1 MPLLRRSLRSLRP
14 KHTARLQPTT
24 HGRVCSSQH
33 TAHLSQHAGASAA
46 HGTRRVCLSTHQKHA
61 PCPRAAMGLTP
72 VPSLGSHIQQN
83 EAFRVHVSNS
93 KSFSHSDF
101 PGVPF
106 IFVENLSLKSE
117 AGETQVSNFPQAPAH
132 SKFHCTQAPRS
143 GSKGERSRR
152 RRLGGKKRKKGRLFT
167 IDVRN
172 NPGQLP

>member
-106 IFVENLSLKSE
+106 IFVENLFVFKI
-117 AGETQVSNFPQAPAH
+117 
-132 SKFHCTQAPRS
+132 
-143 GSKGERSRR
+143 RSRR
-152 RRLGGKKRKKGRLFT
+152 NAGFQFSTSSSTQQVPLHTSTKVRQQRGEKQEKAAGRKEKEE
-167 IDVRN
+167 
-172 NPGQLP
+172 GQAVYY